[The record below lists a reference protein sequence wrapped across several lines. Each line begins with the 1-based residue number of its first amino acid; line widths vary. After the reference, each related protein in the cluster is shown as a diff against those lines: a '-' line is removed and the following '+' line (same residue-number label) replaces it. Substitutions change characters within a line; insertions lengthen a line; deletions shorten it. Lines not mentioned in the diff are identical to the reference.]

1 MSVYGP
7 QWSLLLCLDMAFC
20 SHYEVR
26 QALMEGQHSKAQ
38 DEETSPGLDK
48 EPMTEWPLHPGTVP
62 AQAQRW
68 SLCLSFAHHT
78 YVYFLLS
85 TLYSKV
91 MIGVFMV
98 LHCCNLMNF

>member
-68 SLCLSFAHHT
+68 SVPLGRGDEGQVDVLFCPMSQTLLTT
-78 YVYFLLS
+78 YKLFIL
-85 TLYSKV
+85 T
-91 MIGVFMV
+91 
-98 LHCCNLMNF
+98 